1 MSAILPE
8 TKKRCKFCKI
18 HKVWFDKEA
27 RQCPLCK
34 TEKINRKE
42 IDKIIA
48 QIKKEDRIAR
58 RRRKL
63 AEKVIN
69 KK

>member
-1 MSAILPE
+1 MSTILPE
-8 TKKRCKFCKI
+8 TKNRCKFCKI
-18 HKVWFDKEA
+18 HKVWFNQEV

-34 TEKINRKE
+34 AKKINRKE
-42 IDKIIA
+42 IARIIA
-48 QIKKEDRIAR
+48 QIKEEDRIAR

-69 KK
+69 IK